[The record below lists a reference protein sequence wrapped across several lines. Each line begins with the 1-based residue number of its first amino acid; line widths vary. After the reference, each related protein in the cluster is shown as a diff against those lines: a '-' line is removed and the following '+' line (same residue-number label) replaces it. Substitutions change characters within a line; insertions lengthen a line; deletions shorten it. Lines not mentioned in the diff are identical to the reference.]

1 MAEKELVQQEQNYAD
16 ITLLLEGTYPFV
28 RGGVSG
34 WVHQLIEGLPQYTF
48 ALIFLGSRKKD
59 YDEPKYILPDNVV
72 HLECHYLWDLFSLS
86 EPKACKGNNEY
97 ILKSRK
103 LHDWFRN
110 PCSNFDEAEVRKLLV
125 SLGQLSGFT
134 MEEFF
139 YSVATWQHICECYD
153 EYDAD
158 NSFIDYIWAIKAMH
172 APLFRLASIAHQFTY
187 RTGTFHT
194 LSTGFAGFLG
204 VLLHYITTRPLILTE
219 HGIYTKERKIDLQ
232 SLFIKEHHDLLSDA
246 QYMGMQYQE
255 ILWVRYF
262 ESLGRLIY
270 KASNPIISLYEKN
283 RERQITDGADHNR
296 TKVIPNGMEIER
308 FLPIR
313 AQRPEET
320 PLVIGL
326 IGRIVPI
333 KDIKTFIRAMPTI
346 LSQLPGAEGWLI
358 GPDDE
363 DKEYAQECRDLVLE
377 LALEENVHFLG
388 FQKIS
393 DVLPRLGVLVLTS
406 ISEAFPLVILE
417 AYASGLPIV
426 ATDVGACREI
436 IEGKNDEDRALG
448 CAGIVVP
455 IANPEAIAKAVIT
468 LLTDKNRWHLAKN
481 AGIQRVENYY
491 TQSRML
497 DDYKTI
503 YDQALTQ

>member
-1 MAEKELVQQEQNYAD
+1 V
-16 ITLLLEGTYPFV
+16 
-28 RGGVSG
+28 
-34 WVHQLIEGLPQYTF
+34 
-48 ALIFLGSRKKD
+48 
-59 YDEPKYILPDNVV
+59 
-72 HLECHYLWDLFSLS
+72 
-86 EPKACKGNNEY
+86 
-97 ILKSRK
+97 
-103 LHDWFRN
+103 
-110 PCSNFDEAEVRKLLV
+110 
-125 SLGQLSGFT
+125 
-134 MEEFF
+134 
-139 YSVATWQHICECYD
+139 
-153 EYDAD
+153 
-158 NSFIDYIWAIKAMH
+158 
-172 APLFRLASIAHQFTY
+172 
-187 RTGTFHT
+187 
-194 LSTGFAGFLG
+194 
-204 VLLHYITTRPLILTE
+204 
-219 HGIYTKERKIDLQ
+219 
-232 SLFIKEHHDLLSDA
+232 
-246 QYMGMQYQE
+246 
-255 ILWVRYF
+255 
-262 ESLGRLIY
+262 
-270 KASNPIISLYEKN
+270 
-283 RERQITDGADHNR
+283 
-296 TKVIPNGMEIER
+296 
-308 FLPIR
+308 
-313 AQRPEET
+313 
-320 PLVIGL
+320 L

-436 IEGKNDEDRALG
+436 IEGKSDEDRALG

-455 IANPEAIAKAVIT
+455 IANPEAIAEAVIT
-468 LLTDKNRWHLAKN
+468 LLTDKNRWHLAKK

-503 YDQALTQ
+503 YDQVLTQ